1 MSAVADN
8 AMRASMAYRGAVEDY
23 GNFVDATMRQYGWT
37 MPDAS
42 GKYSVLG
49 AQDAFDPDRVI
60 QFDSAG
66 KPVFGAEDAQRLA
79 AMGASG
85 QYGTTG
91 LFAQTAQAGA
101 AEEAGVQAGVRAR
114 GLGARSGLA
123 RQAELAA
130 ETAALQDIGQV
141 SAGFFGDIMSKY
153 GGLGKLYQDIAA
165 GEVTDAAIRAA
176 QGSENV
182 AVSDPVA
189 PPVMPEAAPVMPEAA
204 PAAPAAARGKPTGK
218 GRMYERRGK
227 WQYMGNKRGWVKT

>member
-8 AMRASMAYRGAVEDY
+8 AMRASIAYRDAVEDY

-42 GKYSVLG
+42 GEYSVLG

-130 ETAALQDIGQV
+130 ETAALQNIGQV
-141 SAGFFGDIMSKY
+141 SADFFGGIMSKY
-153 GGLGKLYQDIAA
+153 GGLGKLYQDIAT
-165 GEVTDAAIRAA
+165 GEATDEAIRAA
-176 QGSENV
+176 QASQNV
-182 AVSDPVA
+182 GLSNPVA
-189 PPVMPEAAPVMPEAA
+189 PPVMPKAAPAAAPEAA
-204 PAAPAAARGKPTGK
+204 PAPASGKPTGK

-227 WQYMGNKRGWVKT
+227 WQYMGDKRGWVKT